1 MLCLQKR
8 RSKQAATGKPNM
20 DMNDEY
26 NMNVTCY
33 IRQNKPQTLQYALR
47 ERLSSIYMEWRRN
60 RTKSKIS
67 KYSLDS

>member
-1 MLCLQKR
+1 
-8 RSKQAATGKPNM
+8 M

-67 KYSLDS
+67 KCSLDS

>member
-1 MLCLQKR
+1 
-8 RSKQAATGKPNM
+8 M

-60 RTKSKIS
+60 RTKSKTS
-67 KYSLDS
+67 KCSLDS